1 MRAVCRQ
8 QVAWRRAGLPAT
20 RIAVNVAARQI
31 QRRDLADT
39 FRQILAET
47 RAEPERLEIELTE
60 SSIQK
65 DPDLAG
71 KTLKQFADM
80 GFGIALDDFGTGYSS
95 LTHLRSFP
103 VTKIKID
110 RSFVANLS
118 THSDDAAIVKAVI
131 SMAHSLRIQT
141 LAEGVETAEQL
152 AFLRNHQ
159 CDAMQGF
166 YFSKPVAAEEVT
178 AELFAR
184 GLYDLDEADEDDGK
198 SRSLPASA

>member
-1 MRAVCRQ
+1 
-8 QVAWRRAGLPAT
+8 
-20 RIAVNVAARQI
+20 
-31 QRRDLADT
+31 
-39 FRQILAET
+39 
-47 RAEPERLEIELTE
+47 
-60 SSIQK
+60 
-65 DPDLAG
+65 
-71 KTLKQFADM
+71 M

-118 THSDDAAIVKAVI
+118 THQDDAAIVKAII
-131 SMAHSLRIQT
+131 SMAHSLRILT

-152 AFLRNHQ
+152 AFLKNHQ

-166 YFSKPVAAEEVT
+166 YFSKPLPAEEVT

-184 GLYDLDEADEDDGK
+184 GLYDLDEGEEGDEGQA
-198 SRSLPASA
+198 RSLPVSA